1 MANSSPKLGQLIT
14 KHVGRDAIHIAIAP
28 VQCGDEEGLE
38 PAQRIKIDRNSKQAV
53 SAEDW
58 EFTAIVD
65 PWLID
70 GPRYGQ
76 WFWALLNP
84 NTITALR
91 HYWTHPDFPDL
102 RNNEE
107 KQNALEWMIQFAQD
121 LGVNSHGRTLSV
133 DELLSGAD
141 QWLADGEYT
150 RWGYDDTYITDEFWV
165 NYEIIRGI
173 IVDPGNRQDF
183 FECDC

>member
-1 MANSSPKLGQLIT
+1 MSREKQTGPKLGQLIT

-28 VQCGDEEGLE
+28 IQAGEDLAPG
-38 PAQRIKIDRNSKQAV
+38 QRIKVDQLKQAV
-53 SAEDW
+53 PAEDW

-70 GPRYGQ
+70 GPLLGQ

-107 KQNALEWMIQFAQD
+107 KQDALAWMIQFAAD
-121 LGVNSHGRTLSV
+121 LETNSYGRSLSV

-141 QWLADGEYT
+141 DWLANGEYT
-150 RWGYDDTYITDEFWV
+150 RWGYDTTYITDEFWV
-165 NYEIIRGI
+165 HYEIIRGI